1 MVFGKLENIAFIEA
15 SVHGMGVFCTHAI
28 NYICLGC
35 VLRSVGTR
43 NDSNLY
49 LRESV
54 LYIYPAPLVPNW
66 ILRKIDIS
74 PKCAYKN
81 FINIRN
87 CVKLRVLAFK
97 NFGRKCLKIIK
108 IMFAFQ

>member
-54 LYIYPAPLVPNW
+54 LYISC
-66 ILRKIDIS
+66 S
-74 PKCAYKN
+74 PRA
-81 FINIRN
+81 
-87 CVKLRVLAFK
+87 KLDFTLNRRQSK
-97 NFGRKCLKIIK
+97 MRI
-108 IMFAFQ
+108 